1 MVIAAALSGGV
12 ASIAIEVALN
22 TASGR
27 KTTER
32 DIVEAGFIGAI
43 PGVGAAKGV
52 GAVSYRAYQGRKVL
66 SRYRGIGKPMFGRGR
81 FGALTGIGGSTIPHI
96 TYRQAKRNVYI
107 YAAMGGIPAARGM
120 LGAAGISKALDVIY
134 STENKS
140 PPATETQRIQSS
152 RKVGS
157 KRAPKKLPKRIPR
170 RNGRCP
176 NGYRFSRKLNACVRK

>member
-1 MVIAAALSGGV
+1 M

-22 TASGR
+22 KMSGR

-52 GAVSYRAYQGRKVL
+52 GAVSYRAYQGRKAL

-81 FGALTGIGGSTIPHI
+81 FGELTGIGGSLIPHI
-96 TYRQAKRNVYI
+96 TYQQAKRNVYI

-134 STENKS
+134 RKENKS
-140 PPATETQRIQSS
+140 RPATETQRIKSS

-157 KRAPKKLPKRIPR
+157 RKAPKKLPRRIPR